1 MTMNNNDRTYWRLC
15 DDKRLIEEAYNS
27 GDELCI
33 VLGDRLECVVD
44 IVDEAIT
51 LRQERDDLRRQVER
65 LRRQVERLMREIEE
79 YEQASD

>member
-1 MTMNNNDRTYWRLC
+1 MTMNNNDRSYWRLC

-51 LRQERDDLRRQVER
+51 LRQERDELRRQVER
-65 LRRQVERLMREIEE
+65 LRRELDEIE
-79 YEQASD
+79 QAND

>member
-1 MTMNNNDRTYWRLC
+1 MNNNDRTYWRLC

-27 GDELCI
+27 NDELCI
-33 VLGDRLECVVD
+33 VLGDRLECVID

-65 LRRQVERLMREIEE
+65 LRREIEE
-79 YEQASD
+79 YEQAND

>member
-1 MTMNNNDRTYWRLC
+1 MTMNNNDRSYWRLC

-33 VLGDRLECVVD
+33 VLGDRLECVID

-51 LRQERDDLRRQVER
+51 LRQERDELRRQVER
-65 LRRQVERLMREIEE
+65 LRRELDEIE
-79 YEQASD
+79 QAND

>member
-1 MTMNNNDRTYWRLC
+1 MTMNNNDRSYWRLC

-33 VLGDRLECVVD
+33 VLGDRLECVID

-65 LRRQVERLMREIEE
+65 LMHEIEE
-79 YEQASD
+79 YEQAND

>member
-1 MTMNNNDRTYWRLC
+1 MTMNNNDRSYWRLC

-33 VLGDRLECVVD
+33 VLGDRLECVID

-65 LRRQVERLMREIEE
+65 LMREIEE
-79 YEQASD
+79 YEQAND

>member
-1 MTMNNNDRTYWRLC
+1 MTINNNNDRSYWRLC

-33 VLGDRLECVVD
+33 ALGDRLECVID

-51 LRQERDDLRRQVER
+51 LRQERDDLRRQVEG
-65 LRRQVERLMREIEE
+65 LMREIEE
-79 YEQASD
+79 YEQAND

>member
-1 MTMNNNDRTYWRLC
+1 MNNNDRSYWRLC

-33 VLGDRLECVVD
+33 VLGDRLECVID

-51 LRQERDDLRRQVER
+51 LRQERDDLRRQVEG
-65 LRRQVERLMREIEE
+65 LMREIEE
-79 YEQASD
+79 YEQAND

>member
-33 VLGDRLECVVD
+33 VLGDRLECVID

-51 LRQERDDLRRQVER
+51 LRQERDDLRRQVEG
-65 LRRQVERLMREIEE
+65 LMREIEE
-79 YEQASD
+79 YEQAND

>member
-1 MTMNNNDRTYWRLC
+1 MTMNNNDRSYGRRC

-33 VLGDRLECVVD
+33 VLGDRLECVAD

-65 LRRQVERLMREIEE
+65 LRREIEE
-79 YEQASD
+79 YEQAND

>member
-1 MTMNNNDRTYWRLC
+1 MTVTINNNDRTYWRLC

-33 VLGDRLECVVD
+33 ALGDRLECVID

-51 LRQERDDLRRQVER
+51 LTQERDDLRRQVEG
-65 LRRQVERLMREIEE
+65 LMREIEE
-79 YEQASD
+79 YERMED

>member
-1 MTMNNNDRTYWRLC
+1 MNNNDRSYWRLC

-33 VLGDRLECVVD
+33 VLGDRLECVID

-65 LRRQVERLMREIEE
+65 LMHEIEE
-79 YEQASD
+79 YEQAND

>member
-1 MTMNNNDRTYWRLC
+1 MNNNDRSYWRLC

-65 LRRQVERLMREIEE
+65 LMREIEE
-79 YEQASD
+79 YEQAND

>member
-1 MTMNNNDRTYWRLC
+1 MTMNNNDRSYWRLC

-33 VLGDRLECVVD
+33 VLGDRLECVID
-44 IVDEAIT
+44 IVDEAIA
-51 LRQERDDLRRQVER
+51 LREQRDE

-79 YEQASD
+79 YEQAND

>member
-1 MTMNNNDRTYWRLC
+1 MTMNNNDRSYWRLC

-33 VLGDRLECVVD
+33 VLGDRLECVID

-65 LRRQVERLMREIEE
+65 LRREIEE
-79 YEQASD
+79 YEQAND